1 MEVMILMIGNCPSR
15 VMLVVALLC
24 GQLSV
29 LSYLI
34 FYINEALGM
43 SFVAHSVK
51 SYLSL
56 PGYSYVDNC
65 DLFQSS
71 ENLDEVLV
79 SSMQHLINSWG
90 SLMEVTGGA
99 LRRDKSGW
107 YFVKC
112 VSVGT
117 G

>member
-1 MEVMILMIGNCPSR
+1 
-15 VMLVVALLC
+15 
-24 GQLSV
+24 
-29 LSYLI
+29 
-34 FYINEALGM
+34 M

-90 SLMEVTGGA
+90 SLMEVTGET
-99 LRRDKSGW
+99 LRPDKSWW
-107 YFVKC
+107 YLVKYQWERGKWKAMDAGLDKVLTATGLDGVTQNLKHLD
-112 VSVGT
+112 VSESSEM
-117 G
+117 